1 MGGCASLPSCLL
13 LSDLTA
19 MATHTATATRTAA
32 SPHTAAMPGFTDQG
46 MDMATHTPACTA
58 ATHLVLDTDTRT
70 ADTRTAQDMDMAI
83 HILAMDTADM
93 AMAVTMV
100 VMDTDFHTISASK
113 SSKEVVL
120 DGVLHGYGYCPCG
133 SYCRGCGYIHSSSA
147 SKSSQ
152 EVVLDGIFHAD

>member
-1 MGGCASLPSCLL
+1 MGTVARHLPSCLS

-19 MATHTATATRTAA
+19 MATRTAA
-32 SPHTAAMPGFTDQG
+32 SDYTAAMPGFTEQG

-83 HILAMDTADM
+83 HTLAMDTADMADM

-100 VMDTDFHTISASK
+100 VMDMDFHTISASK

-133 SYCRGCGYIHSSSA
+133 SYRRGCGYIYP
-147 SKSSQ
+147 
-152 EVVLDGIFHAD
+152 